1 MKGIHIFWVVIV
13 LLALMTWGTNNG
25 IVTKDESVKSEWSEV
40 QNQLKRRS
48 DLIPNLVN
56 TVKGYAAH
64 EESIFIEVTEARA
77 KVAQVVA
84 TDPAKLGS
92 DKVLQEQLL
101 KAQQGL
107 SSSLGRLIAVAENY
121 PQLKASDNFAKL
133 QDELAGTENRIGVAR
148 GRAIKATRAYNT
160 SIRAFPGV
168 VIASMRGFTAR
179 EYYEAPEGTD
189 TLPKVEF

>member
-1 MKGIHIFWVVIV
+1 MKKTHV
-13 LLALMTWGTNNG
+13 LLVAVMLVAAMLWLTFNG
-25 IVTKDESVKSEWSEV
+25 IVTNDESVNSEWSEV
-40 QNQLKRRS
+40 QNQLQRRS
-48 DLIPNLVN
+48 DLIPNLVK

-64 EESIFIEVTEARA
+64 EKSIFIEVTEARA

-84 TDPAKLGS
+84 TDPTKLS
-92 DKVLQEQLL
+92 SSSALQEQLL
-101 KAQQGL
+101 KAEQGL

-168 VIASMRGFTAR
+168 VIASMWGFTAK
-179 EYYEAPEGTD
+179 EYYEAPMGAEA
-189 TLPKVEF
+189 LPEVQF